1 MAINQDII
9 DFAVEGF
16 KKAAPT
22 LSHNQIL
29 FDIYEGNLLP
39 YIEEDFKNSFSPE
52 SYAAI
57 RPRITPIN
65 ILKRVVDKLS
75 TIYSRPP
82 KRYIKNGAPQ
92 DAELLS
98 WYETNMQM
106 NAVMNIANELFNLHK
121 TTTLEPFVDQMLPRL
136 RAVPSDRSVMLS
148 DDKID
153 PTRPTVWVKYMG
165 RMKWKGQEVGIL
177 YIYTD
182 DDFIPVTTGGEVLEG
197 VLIETENLDA
207 SNAAGKIPAVYIN
220 RSYHSI
226 LPPVD
231 TDVLRMTKIIPVLFS
246 DLSFSIMMQS
256 FSIMYGIDVD
266 TQNLRMSPNA
276 FWTFKSDPASKNKP
290 EIGMLKPSV
299 DITEVNQHIL
309 SLFSTWLHSKGIR
322 PGTIGQMSGVGDVSG
337 ISKMIDEMDTS
348 EDRQKQ
354 VQHFSKAESDF
365 WVLITKHLHPYWQ
378 SQKLI
383 DTNLSFSPQAEV
395 VVEFQ
400 EQMPLVRRSEVL
412 KDLILELDKKLTTKK
427 RAIKALNPEMKDDE
441 IDMLLAEIEEDST
454 QVVEIEEPEEPTE
467 ATEVEEEGDQEDGLR
482 EEQV

>member
-39 YIEEDFKNSFSPE
+39 YIEEDFKNSFSQE

-75 TIYSRPP
+75 TIYSKPP
-82 KRYIKNGAPQ
+82 KRYIKNGTPQ
-92 DAELLS
+92 DEELLS

-136 RAVPSDRSVMLS
+136 RSVPSDRSVMLS

-165 RMKWKGQEVGIL
+165 RIKWKGQEVGVL

-207 SNAAGKIPAVYIN
+207 SNAAGKIPAVYVN

-427 RAIKALNPEMKDDE
+427 RAIKSLNPEMKDDE
-441 IDMLLAEIEEDST
+441 VDTLLAEIEEDST

-467 ATEVEEEGDQEDGLR
+467 ATQVEEEGDQEDGLR

>member
-39 YIEEDFKNSFSPE
+39 YIEEDFKNSFSQE

-75 TIYSRPP
+75 TIYSKPP
-82 KRYIKNGAPQ
+82 KRYIKNGTPE
-92 DAELLS
+92 DEELLS

-165 RMKWKGQEVGIL
+165 RIKWKGQEVGVL

-256 FSIMYGIDVD
+256 FSIMYGIDLD
-266 TQNLRMSPNA
+266 TQNMRMSPNA
-276 FWTFKSDPASKNKP
+276 FWAFKSDPASKNKP

-427 RAIKALNPEMKDDE
+427 RAIKSLNPEMKDDE
-441 IDMLLAEIEEDST
+441 VDMLLAEIEEDST
-454 QVVEIEEPEEPTE
+454 QVVEIEEPTE
-467 ATEVEEEGDQEDGLR
+467 ATQVEEEGDQEDGLR

>member
-1 MAINQDII
+1 MAINRDLI
-9 DFAVEGF
+9 DFAIEGF
-16 KKAAPT
+16 KKSAPT
-22 LSHNQIL
+22 LGHNQIL

-75 TIYSRPP
+75 TIYSKPP
-82 KRYIKNGAPQ
+82 KRYIKNGTPQ
-92 DAELLS
+92 DSELLS
-98 WYETNMQM
+98 WYEESFQINP
-106 NAVMNIANELFNLHK
+106 VMNISNELFNLHK
-121 TTTLEPFVDQMLPRL
+121 TVTLEPFVDQMMPKL
-136 RAVPSDRSVMLS
+136 RAVPSDRSIMLS
-148 DDKID
+148 QDKVD

-165 RMKWKGQEVGIL
+165 RMKWKGEETSLL

-182 DDFIPVTTGGEVLEG
+182 NDFIPVTLSGDIVEQ

-207 SNAAGKIPAVYIN
+207 TNAVGELPAVYVN

-231 TDVLRMTKIIPVLFS
+231 TDVLRMTKVIPVLFS
-246 DLSFSIMMQS
+246 DLSFAVMMQS
-256 FSIMYGIDVD
+256 FSIIYGIDVD
-266 TQNLRMSPNA
+266 NQNLRMSPNA

-299 DITEVNQHIL
+299 DITEVNQHIM

-322 PGTIGQMSGVGDVSG
+322 PGTIGQLAGQGDISG

-354 VQHFSKAESDF
+354 VQHFMKAEKDL
-365 WVLITKHLHPYWQ
+365 WQLVTKSLHPYWQ
-378 SQKLI
+378 SQRMIETPL
-383 DTNLSFSPQAEV
+383 NFSPQAEV

-400 EQMPLVRRSEVL
+400 EQLPMTRRSDLL
-412 KDLILELDKKLTTKK
+412 KDILLELKEGLTTKK
-427 RAIKALNPEMKDDE
+427 RALKTLNPEMKDDE
-441 IDMLLAEIEEDST
+441 I
-454 QVVEIEEPEEPTE
+454 E
-467 ATEVEEEGDQEDGLR
+467 ALMAEVEEEKTSVVEVVETP
-482 EEQV
+482 EEQQQEAQQDVQGLS